1 MIERIDKS
9 LSRLNTIKGHYD
21 SPPEEM
27 LGERVGAAVAPGV
40 TYSTQAGVSTAA
52 GTFRLDILMES
63 DKGRRVA
70 IEVDGREFHDPRRDH
85 WRTVFILCTAQIDV
99 IYRVPAR
106 AVYSSLIGVL
116 AGLAAI
122 EPQMF
127 RSEETERWRI
137 ATERHLPA
145 DRDGNGSFGDG
156 GSDDNGDRNDDRY
169 ECGNV
174 ARSEWARPASFLKD
188 AERCTPHALKPY
200 VDFIRTSGL
209 RNIDQLKDA
218 WEERRRANEPQRPAD
233 FEDIF
238 RDL

>member
-1 MIERIDKS
+1 MIERIDKA

-40 TYSTQAGVSTAA
+40 TYSTQAAVSTAA
-52 GTFRLDILMES
+52 GTFRLDMLLAS

-85 WRTVFILCTAQIDV
+85 WRTVFIIGAGQVDV

-106 AVYSSLIGVL
+106 AVYSNLVGVL

-122 EPQMF
+122 EPGMF

-137 ATERHLPA
+137 ATERHSPA
-145 DRDGNGSFGDG
+145 DCAGDDSFADG
-156 GSDDNGDRNDDRY
+156 GSDDNGDLNDDRH
-169 ECGNV
+169 ECGYD
-174 ARSEWARPASFLKD
+174 ARSEWTRPESFWKD
-188 AERCTPHALKPY
+188 TETCTPHALKPY
-200 VDFIRTSGL
+200 LDFIRESGL
-209 RNIDQLKDA
+209 RDIDQLKDA
-218 WEERRRANEPQRPAD
+218 WEERRRENEPQRPAY

-238 RDL
+238 GDL